1 MMKALLLLLLIATL
15 AVPGFAQTVA
25 QTAPA
30 AEETPA
36 APSAPNAAD
45 AELRRIFG
53 PSLAIEVPGG
63 GEATLVS
70 AEGSADRW
78 EVRWTVTT
86 ATTQTD
92 LRTALAHQLLEA
104 GNWTAKI
111 PAGPGALR
119 EWLFKDPDQRTW
131 NAWLDLTPEEGRTGE
146 YRLVIR
152 VERAEPAAA

>member
-1 MMKALLLLLLIATL
+1 MIMKALLLFLAL
-15 AVPGFAQTVA
+15 AVPVSA
-25 QTAPA
+25 QTAEPTPAVQPPAEEAAPPA
-30 AEETPA
+30 A
-36 APSAPNAAD
+36 NAAD

-78 EVRWTVTT
+78 EVRWTVRT
-86 ATTQTD
+86 ATTLTD
-92 LRTALAHQLLEA
+92 LRTALAHQLMEA
-104 GNWTAKI
+104 GNWTAKV

-131 NAWLDLTPEEGRTGE
+131 NAWLDLAPEEGRTGE
-146 YRLVIR
+146 YRLAIR
-152 VERAEPAAA
+152 VERAEPAAP